1 MFVIRSERE
10 QKNPRTLRTAMQH
23 QGVLGSNFPA
33 QLLAIPAMFPQNV
46 AAAEC
51 LVCLHRNPQASRSKP
66 QSGVLREDLN
76 FRGFHS
82 LIYDYT
88 LALTSQIMAVI
99 NYGNYQF
106 STPPLFCLILS
117 HFVSTKKS
125 CINIANSSSIR
136 TSPVSS

>member
-33 QLLAIPAMFPQNV
+33 QLLAIPAMFPQTV
-46 AAAEC
+46 AAAEY
-51 LVCLHRNPQASRSKP
+51 LVCLHLSSKP
-66 QSGVLREDLN
+66 QYGVLREDPN

-82 LIYDYT
+82 LIYNYA

-99 NYGNYQF
+99 NYGN
-106 STPPLFCLILS
+106 
-117 HFVSTKKS
+117 
-125 CINIANSSSIR
+125 
-136 TSPVSS
+136 

>member
-66 QSGVLREDLN
+66 QSGVLREDLKY
-76 FRGFHS
+76 RGLPFASYNYVS
-82 LIYDYT
+82 LQLLFEIT
-88 LALTSQIMAVI
+88 
-99 NYGNYQF
+99 NYQLWQLPIL
-106 STPPLFCLILS
+106 STPPSCLKKP
-117 HFVSTKKS
+117 TKNLHS
-125 CINIANSSSIR
+125 INWDHQR
-136 TSPVSS
+136 R